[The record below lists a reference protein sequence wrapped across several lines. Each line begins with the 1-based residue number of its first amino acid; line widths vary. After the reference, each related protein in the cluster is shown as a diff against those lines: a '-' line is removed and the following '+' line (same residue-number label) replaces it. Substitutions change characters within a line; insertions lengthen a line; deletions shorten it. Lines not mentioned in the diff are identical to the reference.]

1 MFTTVLSKTAKT
13 ALALLGKSR
22 ILPEKTYLAGGSALA
37 LHFGHR
43 ISVDFDFFTPSHFK
57 AKEIVKKLE
66 KISRFVFQEAE
77 EKDTLLGIFEGVKF
91 SLFRYD
97 YPLVFKPIKYLG
109 VLLADPR
116 DIAAMKLAAI
126 MDRGTKKDF
135 IDIYFLIKKGIS
147 IEKAFKY
154 YDQKYRL
161 LANNLYSMIK
171 GLSYFDDAEDSDIPE
186 MIIKVDWEEVKKF
199 LQNEVIRLANKY
211 I

>member
-1 MFTTVLSKTAKT
+1 MKVIAVLPAYNEAAVISDVIARLNAFVDRVVVVDDGSSDSTGDLAKRAGAFVVRHLINRGQGAALET
-13 ALALLGKSR
+13 GTRLALDFGADV
-22 ILPEKTYLAGGSALA
+22 II
-37 LHFGHR
+37 HF
-43 ISVDFDFFTPSHFK
+43 D
-57 AKEIVKKLE
+57 
-66 KISRFVFQEAE
+66 
-77 EKDTLLGIFEGVKF
+77 
-91 SLFRYD
+91 
-97 YPLVFKPIKYLG
+97 
-109 VLLADPR
+109 ADGQHDSK

-161 LANNLYSMIK
+161 LANNLYSLIK
-171 GLSYFDDAEDSDIPE
+171 GLSYFDDAEDSDMPE
-186 MIIKVDWEEVKKF
+186 MITKVDWEEVKKF